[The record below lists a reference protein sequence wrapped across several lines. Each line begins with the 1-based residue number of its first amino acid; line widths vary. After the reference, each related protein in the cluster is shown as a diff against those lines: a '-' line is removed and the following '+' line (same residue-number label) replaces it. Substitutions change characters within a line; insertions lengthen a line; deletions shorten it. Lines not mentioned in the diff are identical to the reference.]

1 MNFHAKR
8 NHCEKMENIFNNPG
22 LQHLAENIL
31 LNLNFEDL
39 KKCQLINQSA
49 SQTIENPMFRLL
61 KLITYG
67 VIKEN
72 QNIWIKFIQSEANF
86 EKKQSTAFLG
96 KIFKESYRTGMCVT

>member
-1 MNFHAKR
+1 
-8 NHCEKMENIFNNPG
+8 MENIFNNPG

-96 KIFKESYRTGMCVT
+96 KIFKELYRICSFMK